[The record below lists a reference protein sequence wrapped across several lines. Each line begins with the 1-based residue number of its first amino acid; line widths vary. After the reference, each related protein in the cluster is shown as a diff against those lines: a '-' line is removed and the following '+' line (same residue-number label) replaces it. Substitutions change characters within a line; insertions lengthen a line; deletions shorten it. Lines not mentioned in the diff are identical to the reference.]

1 MLLTENNLEFLKP
14 VSSED
19 LLPQVSRWATFGGL
33 ALLGT
38 FGTSIVLAS
47 LIKYPI
53 TVKAAAV
60 VRPEGELRIVEAGM
74 PGTISEILVK
84 ENQVVSKGD
93 AIARIDNTSLQA
105 RKNQITQN
113 IQALGL
119 EVTQID
125 AQITATQEQIT
136 AEKNSIQSS
145 IFQAEAEL
153 ERSFREYSDK
163 QGIAQAEVEE
173 AAAALELAA
182 EEARRY
188 QQLENMGVVSKL
200 QIREKLQ
207 AYKGALAR
215 QQRTKVALNPS
226 VALIEIAKQRITQEK
241 AKGESVIAALNKERE
256 NLIQRRV
263 QLQNQIRSNRQQL
276 AQVIIDIQK
285 SVIRAPEDGII
296 LQLQLRNSSQ
306 MVRVGQPIAQIAPKD
321 APLVIKARIASQDV
335 SKVKTCILEKIKNCQ
350 DSRVNLRISAYPYPD
365 YGTLEGIVREITP
378 DTKTSTDSASKNN
391 QTTSYYEVTIQPQ
404 DNQLEKN
411 GTKYPIQA
419 GMEVTADI
427 IAKEETLITFVLRK
441 ARLLTDI

>member
-47 LIKYPI
+47 LIRYPI

-93 AIARIDNTSLQA
+93 AIAKIDTTSLQA
-105 RKNQITQN
+105 RKSQITQN

-136 AEKNSIQSS
+136 AEKNSIQSA
-145 IFQAEAEL
+145 IFQAKAEL
-153 ERSFREYSDK
+153 ERSLRDYSDK

-188 QQLENMGVVSKL
+188 QELENMGVVSKL

-215 QQRTKVALNPS
+215 QQRTKVTLNPS
-226 VALIEIAKQRITQEK
+226 GALIEIAKQRITQEK

-378 DTKTSTDSASKNN
+378 DTKTSTDTASKNN

-404 DNQLEKN
+404 NNQLEKN
-411 GTKYPIQA
+411 GTKYSIQA

-427 IAKEETLITFVLRK
+427 IAKEETLTTFVLRK